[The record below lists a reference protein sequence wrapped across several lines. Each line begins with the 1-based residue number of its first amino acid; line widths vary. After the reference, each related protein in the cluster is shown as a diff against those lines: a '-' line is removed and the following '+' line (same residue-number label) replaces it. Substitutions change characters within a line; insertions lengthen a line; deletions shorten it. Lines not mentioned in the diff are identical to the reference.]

1 MWKTSTAILAAA
13 LVVGIAGCDDDLLDI
28 GTDEEFAATLGAEGS
43 VQTSATGSAAFQRD
57 DEIVAYS
64 INVQNITGVTAAHIH
79 GPAGAGQNAGVI
91 VGLFTGPA
99 GGTGDVNG
107 SLVTGTFAAANLS
120 ATAGVSMDSLLVL
133 MRNGQAYVNV
143 HTAVN
148 PGGEIRGQITSQ

>member
-1 MWKTSTAILAAA
+1 MRKTATAILATA
-13 LVVGIAGCDDDLLDI
+13 LVFGIAACEDDLVDI
-28 GTDEEFAATLGAEGS
+28 GTDEEFAATLGPEGS
-43 VQTSATGSAAFQRD
+43 VETTATGSATFERAD
-57 DEIVAYS
+57 GVVAYA

-91 VGLFTGPA
+91 VGLFTGPE
-99 GGTGDVNG
+99 GGTGDVTG
-107 SLVTGTFAAANLS
+107 SLVTGTFTASNLS
-120 ATAGVSMDSLLVL
+120 ANAGVSMDSLLVL